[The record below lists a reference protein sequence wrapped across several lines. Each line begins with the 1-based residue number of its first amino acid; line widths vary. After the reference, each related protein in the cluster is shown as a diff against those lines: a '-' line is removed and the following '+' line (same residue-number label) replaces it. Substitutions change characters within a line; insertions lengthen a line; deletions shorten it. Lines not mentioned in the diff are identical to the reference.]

1 VTVLEIVLAYVVLQI
16 VMALLMAVFPRD
28 EVMRNKT
35 GISSFT
41 ERPKTVGE
49 YFFNGLV
56 VLIAG
61 GALAMEYINKRIV
74 KRPWWWRI
82 GTRFIVLLGVI
93 ALIFISSVLIYIFS
107 E

>member
-1 VTVLEIVLAYVVLQI
+1 MTFLEIVLAYVVLQI

-41 ERPKTVGE
+41 ERPETVGD

-61 GALAMEYINKRIV
+61 GALAMEYINAKIV
-74 KRPWWWRI
+74 KRPWWSRI
-82 GTRFIVLLGVI
+82 GIRVSFILGVI
-93 ALIFISSVLIYIFS
+93 ILVFIGSLLNYILS